1 MSDPDPATLRQQA
14 QPAPDRWQAR
24 LRETIAAAIAGC
36 IVLGTLVLI
45 GIAVA
50 MASSAETFGRVKD
63 LLLFVNPLVG
73 YVIGYYFNKVSTE
86 ARAENAE
93 AVARDSSQAA
103 VDAMQA
109 RGQAEVKAEEATG
122 SLADLEQA
130 AAKLVPQPRAGT
142 LGDAGD
148 GAQRA
153 DPELLAALS
162 RARRVLR
169 RPEPVP

>member
-1 MSDPDPATLRQQA
+1 MTVPDPATLRQQA

-24 LRETIAAAIAGC
+24 LREGIAAAIAGC
-36 IVLGTLVLI
+36 IVLATVVLV

-50 MASSAETFGRVKD
+50 QADSAETFGRVKD

-93 AVARDSSQAA
+93 AVARGSSQAA
-103 VDAMQA
+103 AGAIQA
-109 RGQAEVKAEEATG
+109 RDQAEVKAEEATG

-130 AAKLVPQPRAGT
+130 AAKLVPQARPGT
-142 LGDAGD
+142 LGDSG
-148 GAQRA
+148 GPKA
-153 DPELLAALS
+153 DPELLAALA